1 VTALTGYG
9 NASYE
14 ETGGIQMHSQMGAR
28 NCHIYR
34 QALMVC
40 EYRWISEPGC
50 ATHINQS
57 GQIADT
63 LQEMNN

>member
-1 VTALTGYG
+1 MGTLA
-9 NASYE
+9 E

-50 ATHINQS
+50 ADN
-57 GQIADT
+57 
-63 LQEMNN
+63 LQHS